1 MAKNSGGKV
10 IQMLSPENY
19 IRKKARSLP
28 IHECTIN
35 SGWEESGLAN
45 ISIARMHTNG
55 NITSCFYLID
65 LLCLGVKDTHYIFN
79 SSPNEYREQL
89 DAIKEKNTLKH
100 VAYALVHNIILAGI
114 EYAEEFGFL
123 PHKDYTSITQ
133 FMLEEDNDDIE
144 LMEIECG
151 KDGNPAYVRGPFDSD
166 TKMKQIISKLEK
178 TAGKDNYMIIDEDEE
193 FEDEDEEFEDEDE
206 EFEDEDEF
214 DEDDEFAGMTPDE
227 KKELFLRLYK
237 SQNNHTQEDS
247 RQFFYI
253 IDSIVDNLTDNE
265 LYDQYYDELF
275 EELYMD
281 IDEYEVP
288 DELLGLE
295 PGSRIVSEE
304 LKNRFVDIYNLI
316 NEDFK
321 TAKTE
326 FKKLKEEVPEFPG
339 LGFLEIQIL
348 QEEKPSRYENRLK
361 ELVLKY
367 PNYQLMNVLW
377 TTELLSNGKSAPLF
391 SGSSINMSALYSGRS
406 SIHAIEMYFGL
417 ILAIFVVGLELDLN
431 KIEALGSAIYDF
443 DLSETDEEALEYL
456 ISVLKI
462 NYLLALFTINDK

>member
-45 ISIARMHTNG
+45 VSIARKHTNG

-89 DAIKEKNTLKH
+89 DAIKEKTTLEH
-100 VAYALVHNIILAGI
+100 VKYALVHNIILAGI
-114 EYAEEFGFL
+114 EYADELGFA

-151 KDGNPAYVRGPFDSD
+151 KDGKPAYVRGPFDSD

-178 TAGKDNYMIIDEDEE
+178 TAGKDNYMIIDEDED
-193 FEDEDEEFEDEDE
+193 FEDD
-206 EFEDEDEF
+206 DEF
-214 DEDDEFAGMTPDE
+214 YEEDEFAGMTPDE
-227 KKELFLRLYK
+227 KKELFLRLYASLDK
-237 SQNNHTQEDS
+237 HTTEDS
-247 RQFFYI
+247 QQFFNLI
-253 IDSIVDNLTDNE
+253 NSIVNNLTDTE
-265 LYDQYYDELF
+265 LYDQYYDEIF

-281 IDEYEVP
+281 IDEDEVP

-295 PGSRIVSEE
+295 PGNRILSKE
-304 LKNRFVDIYNLI
+304 LKNRFLDIYQLI
-316 NEDFK
+316 NEDLK
-321 TAKTE
+321 TAKRE
-326 FKKLKEEVPEFPG
+326 FKKLKEEAPEFPG
-339 LGFLEIQIL
+339 IGFLEIQIL
-348 QEEKPSRYENRLK
+348 QEEKPSRYGNRLK

-377 TTELLSNGKSAPLF
+377 TTELLSNGKSAPLL

-462 NYLLALFTINDK
+462 TFLLAQFTNNKK

>member
-1 MAKNSGGKV
+1 MAKNTGGKV

-35 SGWEESGLAN
+35 SHWEESGLAN
-45 ISIARMHTNG
+45 VSVARKHTNG

-65 LLCLGVKDTHYIFN
+65 LMCLGVKDTHYIFN
-79 SSPNEYREQL
+79 SSPIEYREQL
-89 DAIKEKNTLKH
+89 DAIKEKTTLKH
-100 VAYALVHNIILAGI
+100 VKYALVHNIILAGI
-114 EYAEEFGFL
+114 EYAEEYGFA

-151 KDGNPAYVRGPFDSD
+151 KDGKPAYVRGPFDSD
-166 TKMKQIISKLEK
+166 TKMKQIISRLEK
-178 TAGKDNYMIIDEDEE
+178 TAGKDNYMIIDEVEE
-193 FEDEDEEFEDEDE
+193 FEDD
-206 EFEDEDEF
+206 DEF
-214 DEDDEFAGMTPDE
+214 NEDDEFEDDDEFADMTHNE
-227 KKELFLRLYK
+227 KKELFLRLYASLDK
-237 SQNNHTQEDS
+237 HTTEESQ
-247 RQFFYI
+247 QFFNL
-253 IDSIVDNLTDNE
+253 IDSIVNNLTDKD
-265 LYDQYYDELF
+265 LYDQYCDELF

-281 IDEYEVP
+281 FSEDEIP
-288 DELLGLE
+288 DELLGIE
-295 PGSRIVSEE
+295 PGSQTVSEE
-304 LKNRFVDIYNLI
+304 LKIRFFDTYQLI
-316 NEDFK
+316 NEDLK
-321 TAKTE
+321 TAKRE

-348 QEEKPSRYENRLK
+348 QEEKPSKYKNRLK

-391 SGSSINMSALYSGRS
+391 SRSSINMSALYSGRS